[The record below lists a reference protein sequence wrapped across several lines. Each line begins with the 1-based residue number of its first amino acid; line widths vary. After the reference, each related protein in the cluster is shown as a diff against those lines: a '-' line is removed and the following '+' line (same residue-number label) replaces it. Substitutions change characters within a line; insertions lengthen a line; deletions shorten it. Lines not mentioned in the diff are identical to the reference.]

1 MLHDLSKIVVLDAET
16 FYSTDFSLT
25 KAEYNTSA
33 YIRSP
38 LFKEH
43 CWAIKVGTKKTK
55 GFKDPNDA
63 IKFLQ
68 DIDWSKYAMC
78 AHNMAFDGFIL
89 AERHGIIP
97 HFYYDTLSMTRGLHN
112 EVSRASLDTI
122 AKYYKL
128 GAKSKTYLSPTKGKR
143 DLDPATMDNL
153 LDGCITDVDLCHDV
167 MNVQLEIYPDDE
179 LKLIDMTI
187 RMFTDPVL
195 ELDEP
200 MARRALADEMIERLR
215 DINQSNADEKSLT
228 SNNKFADLLRAH
240 GVEPPTKISNYNG
253 IETYAFAQTDPEF
266 IDLLNHEDLEVVLL
280 AKGRL
285 AAKST
290 QAETRAARLIQAGEN
305 GMKLPVGYNYAGAK
319 TLRWSGTNKLNLQ
332 NLRRV
337 DPKNPKPSD
346 GLRRSIKAPKGH
358 VLVVCDSAQIEAR
371 IAVWVAGQDDV
382 VELFRQKE
390 DVYKHM
396 SVSIYNKVLE
406 LITKDERFI
415 GKIAVLGLGFGMGWK
430 KFRTTLALGLMGPPV
445 LLDEATCKRIVAL
458 YRGRNYRIPAAWKVL
473 ETTLGRMARGENGSI
488 FDGLIEFDGTTI
500 WLPNGM
506 GLHYPMLHI
515 NEEGFSY
522 KSNNMWKKI
531 YGGLLFEN
539 IVQALARVV
548 VGEQMLLT
556 KAHLDTLKLKKGE
569 HARVVLMTH
578 DEIVACVPER
588 FAVDMEAAMVEIMRT
603 PPHNWGA
610 DLPLDAE
617 AGHDYCYSK

>member
-1 MLHDLSKIVVLDAET
+1 MLHDLNDIVVLDAET

-43 CWAIKVGTKKTK
+43 CWAIKVGNKKTR
-55 GFKDPNDA
+55 GFDNPADA

-68 DIDWSKYAMC
+68 DLDWSRYAMC
-78 AHNMAFDGFIL
+78 AHNTAFDGFIL
-89 AERHGIIP
+89 SQRHGIIP

-112 EVSRASLDTI
+112 EVSRASLDVI
-122 AKYYKL
+122 SKLYKI
-128 GAKSKTYLSPTKGKR
+128 GAKSKTYLAPTKGKR
-143 DLDPATMDNL
+143 DLDAATMAGL
-153 LDGCITDVDLCHDV
+153 LDGCITDVDLCAEV
-167 MNVQLEIYPDDE
+167 MRVQLEIYPDDE
-179 LKLIDMTI
+179 LRLIDMTM
-187 RMFTDPVL
+187 RMFCDPVL

-200 MARRALADEMIERLR
+200 MARRALADEMIARLR
-215 DINQSNADEKSLT
+215 DINLSGADEKELT
-228 SNNKFADLLRAH
+228 SNNKFAELLKALD
-240 GVEPPTKISNYNG
+240 VDPPTKISLANG

-266 IDLLNHEDLEVVLL
+266 IELLNHEDIRVVRL
-280 AKGRL
+280 AAGRL

-290 QAETRAARLIQAGEN
+290 QAETRAARLIQAGEG

-332 NLRRV
+332 NLQRV

-346 GLRRSIKAPKGH
+346 GLRRSIRAPKGH

-371 IAVWVAGQDDV
+371 LAVWVAKQKDV
-382 VELFRQKE
+382 VELFRLAE

-396 SVSIYNKVLE
+396 AVSIYGKSIDD
-406 LITKDERFI
+406 ITKDERFI
-415 GKIAVLGLGFGMGWK
+415 GKIAVLGLGFGMGWR
-430 KFRTTLALGLMGPPV
+430 KFQTTLAMGLMGPPV
-445 LLDEATCKRIVAL
+445 FLDDLACKRIVTL
-458 YRGRNYRIPAAWKVL
+458 YRGRNFKIPQAWSEL
-473 ETTLGRMARGENGSI
+473 EVALGKMSRGESGSV
-488 FDGLIEFDGTTI
+488 FGGLLEYSGTSI

-506 GLHYPMLHI
+506 GLHYPLLHMSD
-515 NEEGFSY
+515 EGYKY

-531 YGGLLFEN
+531 YGGLFFEN
-539 IVQALARVV
+539 IIQALARVV

-556 KAHLDTLKLKKGE
+556 KEHLDTLPLNEGE

-578 DEIVACVPER
+578 DEIVSCVPER
-588 FAVDMEAAMVEIMRT
+588 YADDMEKEMVRIMRT

-617 AGHDYCYSK
+617 AGYDYCYSK